1 LTNLWRQ
8 SLESHILSHEIAA
21 SAVLAIVVARP
32 IISPLDSSPHE
43 RREHAGQGSA
53 KAPDGRATA
62 VLSAGISRID
72 GESYKKVG
80 RGASSRV
87 NEQRQIGTC

>member
-1 LTNLWRQ
+1 MTFQVSAQSVPKQLTNLWRQ

-43 RREHAGQGSA
+43 RRDMRGKDPQTRRMAGR
-53 KAPDGRATA
+53 P
-62 VLSAGISRID
+62 
-72 GESYKKVG
+72 
-80 RGASSRV
+80 
-87 NEQRQIGTC
+87 